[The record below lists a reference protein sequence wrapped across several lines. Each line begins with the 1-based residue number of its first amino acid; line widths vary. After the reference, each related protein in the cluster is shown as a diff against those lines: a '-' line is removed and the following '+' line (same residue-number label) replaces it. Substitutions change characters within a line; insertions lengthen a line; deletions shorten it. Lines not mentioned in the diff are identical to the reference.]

1 MINSSNPGAQ
11 APGKK
16 IKKKIRAQA
25 SKLDNSQAW
34 DIIGHMN
41 KKEAR
46 QITGGLSAP
55 SKMPGPAFYLPAQ
68 ACITGAK
75 LVKIPGSVCHG
86 CYALKGR
93 YRFRNVK
100 EALAR
105 RLASLTHPQWIP
117 AMVVLID
124 NTPWF
129 RWHDSGDLQSVQH
142 LKNIFEVCLRTPNT
156 RHWLPTREARFL
168 PLNFDSIPKNLIIR
182 LSGHKI
188 NRPAAGFWPWTS
200 TVVTEMK
207 SCPAKEQGNQCKDC
221 RACWSRDTANI
232 AYPLH

>member
-1 MINSSNPGAQ
+1 
-11 APGKK
+11 
-16 IKKKIRAQA
+16 
-25 SKLDNSQAW
+25 
-34 DIIGHMN
+34 MN
-41 KKEAR
+41 KKEAK

-55 SKMPGPAFYLPAQ
+55 SKMPGPAYNLPAQ

-75 LVKIPGSVCHG
+75 LVKVPGSVCAG

-93 YRFRNVK
+93 YRFPNVK
-100 EALAR
+100 EALSR

-142 LKNIFEVCLRTPNT
+142 LINIFEVCKLTPET
-156 RHWLPTREARFL
+156 MHWLPTREAKFL
-168 PLNFDSIPKNLIIR
+168 PLSTDSIPKNLIIR

-188 NRPAAGFWPWTS
+188 DKPAAAFWPWTS

-207 SCPAKEQGNQCKDC
+207 SCPAKEQGNQCLDC
-221 RACWSRDTANI
+221 RACWTRDVPNI
-232 AYPLH
+232 AYGLH